1 MYVMEG
7 YKFKGTDICERLL
20 KSFITSDRKIVV
32 YFDPDVDGMIAGY
45 FVCKYLAMYGKPFSW
60 YVNSNRSHN
69 WDLDLE
75 KVKDCNIVAVD
86 FMIPKQVIQGI
97 IDNGANIISMDH
109 HVNGDSFIH
118 IMSKGEGVVV
128 NNQYPFEDSSR
139 AYLSG
144 AGVVFETLSN
154 LDSNFCTEENRA
166 LVGLTLLSDVCNIEN
181 DLAKEYLTTLYN
193 HKYKGYIKYLID
205 GTMGDKDWGFGVP
218 RLDRKFVEFKF
229 SPAVNACLRFNRE
242 SDVVKF
248 FLGIGKL
255 DLTYREKQK
264 ELVKKMLKIVEVREF
279 EKSKVV
285 FLNDW
290 DESISYYS
298 DVLSNFIG
306 LIASRY
312 LDGKKS
318 VIAYLIS
325 KDLKGNKYVK
335 RASFRGYINGIDY
348 LKATK
353 DLIEGIGHQ
362 SAFGVLNLKPRKDLF
377 RKVSDACGKIEE
389 GYVTTNTIT
398 PTTNLAIFANRFG
411 RTYANFNM
419 FCLAQN
425 SKYVR
430 YVGSNIKVL
439 VNGDSFQKYKVD
451 GIEVK
456 CFNSNLNFS
465 NGLIYPILERGY
477 INYYLQAEV

>member
-1 MYVMEG
+1 MHR
-7 YKFKGTDICERLL
+7 FKGTDIFKEMVS
-20 KSFITSDRKIVV
+20 SFNNIIV

-45 FVCKYLAMYGKPFSW
+45 FVCKYITSMGKTFKW

-69 WDLDLE
+69 WGIPLE
-75 KVKDCNIVAVD
+75 KIKGYDIIAVD
-86 FMIPKQVIQGI
+86 FMIPEKQIKDIVTSGS
-97 IDNGANIISMDH
+97 NIISMDH
-109 HVNGDSFIH
+109 HVNQDDFID
-118 IMSKGEGVVV
+118 ITVNGKRGAVI
-128 NNQYPFEDSSR
+128 NNQYPFEPENGR
-139 AYLSG
+139 YLSG
-144 AGVVFETLSN
+144 AGVVFETLSAIDASFN
-154 LDSNFCTEENRA
+154 TEENRA

-290 DESISYYS
+290 DESISYYN

>member
-1 MYVMEG
+1 MN
-7 YKFKGTDICERLL
+7 KFKGTDTFKEIVS
-20 KSFITSDRKIVV
+20 SFNNIIV
-32 YFDPDVDGMIAGY
+32 YFDPDVDGMVAGY
-45 FVCKYLAMYGKPFSW
+45 FVCKYITSIGKTFKW

-69 WDLDLE
+69 WGIPLE
-75 KVKDCNIVAVD
+75 KIKGYDIIAVD
-86 FMIPKQVIQGI
+86 FMIPEKQLKDIVASGS
-97 IDNGANIISMDH
+97 NIISMDH
-109 HVNGDSFIH
+109 HVNQDDFID
-118 IMSKGEGVVV
+118 ITVNGKRGVVI
-128 NNQYPFEDSSR
+128 NNQYPFEPENSR
-139 AYLSG
+139 YLSG
-144 AGVVFETLSN
+144 AGVVFETLSA
-154 LDSNFCTEENRA
+154 LDASFNIEENRA

-181 DLAKEYLTTLYN
+181 NLAKGYLEVLYSY
-193 HKYKGYIKYLID
+193 KYKGYIRYLID
-205 GTMGDKDWGFGVP
+205 GVMGDKDWGFGVP
-218 RLDRKFVEFKF
+218 RLDRKFVEYKF
-229 SPAVNACLRFNRE
+229 SPAINACLRFNKE
-242 SDVVKF
+242 SDVVRF
-248 FLGIGKL
+248 FLGMAKL
-255 DLTYREKQK
+255 DLSYRDKQK
-264 ELVKKMLKIVEVREF
+264 SLVKKMLQAVKVIEF
-279 EKSKVV
+279 EKLRVV
-285 FLNDW
+285 FLCDW
-290 DESISYYS
+290 DDDLVYYS

-325 KDLKGNKYVK
+325 KDIKGNKYVK
-335 RASFRGYINGIDY
+335 RASFRGCINGIDY

-353 DLIEGIGHQ
+353 GLIEGIGHQ

-377 RKVSDACGKIEE
+377 KKVSDACGKIEE
-389 GYVTTNTIT
+389 GYVTTNTVT

-411 RTYANFNM
+411 RSFANFNM

-456 CFNSNLNFS
+456 CFDSNLNFS
-465 NGLIYPILERGY
+465 NGLIFPILERGY